1 MLILTRKPGQTIHI
15 GKDIQVIFLDNAK
28 RNVVKVGVVAP
39 KDVVVLRSEVRE
51 RLLLKNST
59 DEELFNGSKCK
70 KQLKPSQQNDD
81 NDIQQREYEKI

>member
-1 MLILTRKPGQTIHI
+1 MLILTRRPGQTIHI

-28 RNVVKVGVVAP
+28 KNVVKVGVVAP
-39 KDVVVLRSEVRE
+39 QDVVVLRSEVRE

-70 KQLKPSQQNDD
+70 KQSRSNEQDHD
-81 NDIQQREYEKI
+81 NDIRNSG